1 MVTPAELLSA
11 ANSIGQQAGSE
22 ATIRSAISR
31 YYYAA
36 YHCSQQFHAKLAMPG
51 QPGRA
56 HGRHNQLISQLA
68 NPSPQLP
75 RHLQLCSL
83 AVSHALFS
91 IRNLRIPADYH
102 LNTTFSNKELHQA
115 AQLAATIFALT

>member
-1 MVTPAELLSA
+1 MVTPADLLLTA
-11 ANSIGQQAGSE
+11 TSIGQLAGTE
-22 ATIRSAISR
+22 ANIRSAISR

-36 YHCSQQFHAKLAMPG
+36 YHCSHQFHAKLAMPG

-56 HGRHNQLISQLA
+56 YGRHNQLISKLA

-75 RHLQLCSL
+75 RQLQVSSL
-83 AVSHALFS
+83 AVGRALLS

-102 LNTTFSNKELHQA
+102 LNTSFSSKELSQA